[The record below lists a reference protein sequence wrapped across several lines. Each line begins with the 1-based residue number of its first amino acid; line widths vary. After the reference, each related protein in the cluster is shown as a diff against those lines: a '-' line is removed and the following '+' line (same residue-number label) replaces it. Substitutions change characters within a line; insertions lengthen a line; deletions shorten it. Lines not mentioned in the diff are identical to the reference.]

1 MSTAHCLAF
10 WGGRAKGSWLRFA
23 LQRSTSA
30 AQTPV
35 AARVADIL
43 CRWPSRSGAVS
54 DACVSGGID
63 WLNRDFRAMAGKGSE
78 SVDTRI
84 EFRLIK
90 VMPTLRL

>member
-1 MSTAHCLAF
+1 M
-10 WGGRAKGSWLRFA
+10 
-23 LQRSTSA
+23 
-30 AQTPV
+30 
-35 AARVADIL
+35 
-43 CRWPSRSGAVS
+43 SGAVP

-84 EFRLIK
+84 EFRLVK